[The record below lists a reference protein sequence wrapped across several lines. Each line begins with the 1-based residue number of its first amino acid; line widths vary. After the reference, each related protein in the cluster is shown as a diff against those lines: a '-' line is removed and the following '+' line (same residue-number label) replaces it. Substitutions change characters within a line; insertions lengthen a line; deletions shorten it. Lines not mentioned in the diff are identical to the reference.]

1 MFDLIPFEHRNN
13 DLFNLFDKWGNDF
26 FSGFDKDLIAPC
38 RADIIDNGGHYTM
51 KSDMPGFNKEDIH
64 IDINGDQLTISA
76 EHNEEKSDEDKKQNY
91 VRRERRYGSLSRS
104 FDISGIEADKITA
117 SYENGV
123 LTLELPKKAESQ
135 PAARQVEIH

>member
-1 MFDLIPFEHRNN
+1 MRKKKNIFMIVFTLLLLVMSSSFVFLSGKAHTSVKENIQVHPVLEREMKLFVLSIVQEVDDSYQLLSFDE
-13 DLFNLFDKWGNDF
+13 
-26 FSGFDKDLIAPC
+26 SV
-38 RADIIDNGGHYTM
+38 
-51 KSDMPGFNKEDIH
+51 
-64 IDINGDQLTISA
+64 
-76 EHNEEKSDEDKKQNY
+76 SDEDKKQNY